1 MNPPPDWRNRIVRM
15 YADIRQDGS
24 VADVKLVGSS
34 GSDSLDAAALAQ
46 VRKTWRWAP
55 LVCGRPTAG
64 QDIVMAIPRAR
75 CVALSAPGSRPQPPL
90 ALAQPRRGVRA
101 SLDVTVGEDGYV
113 AKARIDESSGNAAL
127 DAALLNHVFQ
137 TWHFWP
143 LAEGCAPDTEHY
155 LVRFPE
161 ADCITRPIPASQTL
175 PAVAPQRQTRAVDL
189 QIVVAPDGRPLSANV
204 AASSGDAGLDAAAI
218 AHVKAAWRW
227 EPIACKRV
235 VSYLRGT
242 ALPVMD
248 MVRVVFPA
256 S

>member
-1 MNPPPDWRNRIVRM
+1 MDPPPDWRNRIVRM
-15 YADIRQDGS
+15 YADIRQDGG

-34 GSDSLDAAALAQ
+34 GSDSLDAATLAQ
-46 VRKTWRWAP
+46 VRETWRWAP
-55 LVCGRPTAG
+55 LFCDRPTAG
-64 QDIVMAIPRAR
+64 QDVVMAIPRAR
-75 CVALSAPGSRPQPPL
+75 CLAISAPGSRPQPPL

-101 SLDVTVGEDGYV
+101 SVDVTVGQDGYV

-127 DAALLNHVFQ
+127 DAALLSHIFQ
-137 TWHFWP
+137 TWRFWP

-175 PAVAPQRQTRAVDL
+175 PAVAPPAQTRAVDL
-189 QIVVAPDGRPLSANV
+189 QIVVAPDGKPLSATV
-204 AASSGDAGLDAAAI
+204 VASSGDAALDAAAV

-235 VSYLRGT
+235 MSYLRGT
-242 ALPVMD
+242 ALPVTD
-248 MVRVVFPA
+248 MVRVAFPA
-256 S
+256 R